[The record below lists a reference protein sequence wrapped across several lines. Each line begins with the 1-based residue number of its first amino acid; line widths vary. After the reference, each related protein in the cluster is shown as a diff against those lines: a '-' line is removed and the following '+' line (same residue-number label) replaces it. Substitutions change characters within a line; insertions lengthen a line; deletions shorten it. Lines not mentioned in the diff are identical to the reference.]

1 MFSKIEIN
9 GIIEVKTGMHIGGSS
24 AFAAIGAVDSPVIRD
39 TLTDMP
45 MIPGSSLKGKMRTLL
60 TKKYSDGILPPKYA
74 DEDDEKIKRLFGGSS
89 GGKNANASRVLFSD
103 MMLSNMEELRKCGLT
118 SATEIKFENTINRQT
133 ALANPRQIERV
144 IRGSQ
149 FQFSVI
155 YNVVKEEEILE
166 DMKILSDG
174 FKLMEY
180 DYIGGSGS
188 RGYGKIEFLNINVK
202 TVVGDIKDDILNQ
215 CVELFKEV

>member
-45 MIPGSSLKGKMRTLL
+45 IIPGSSLKGKMRTLL
-60 TKKYSDGILPPKYA
+60 AKKYSNGMPPQYA

-89 GGKNANASRVLFSD
+89 GGKNASASRVLFSD
-103 MMLSNMEELRKCGLT
+103 MMLSNMEELRKYGLT
-118 SATEIKFENTINRQT
+118 SATEIKFENTINRLT
-133 ALANPRQIERV
+133 AVANPRQIERV

-180 DYIGGSGS
+180 DYIGGNGS